1 MFRVES
7 SLVLVWNTSSIYP
20 RKPTEIQSR
29 STVQSPPPNM
39 ATIQELLATR
49 PSGRSQQTQ
58 YIDTVEAYDKW
69 AEVYDTDGNFLQ
81 RLDTI
86 EMRTLLPQFID
97 RTESESETE
106 TKAIRPSL
114 VDLGCGTGRNTIQ
127 LLSTLNTAN
136 KATSFSVIGLDASR
150 GMLDVARTATREYV
164 SKSATQTDVELG
176 ILDLLQPELSK
187 AQLPSSLCEL
197 GAVGVI
203 STLVLEHIPLERFF
217 AAAAGIMRSG
227 AYLLVTNMHAEMGM
241 RSQAGFTD
249 ERGVKVRPT
258 SYCHAIPDV
267 LDAAV
272 QAGFEVEEVVGA
284 GPDGVVVRGVDE
296 ELGDVLGARAKKWV
310 GVRVWFG
317 VCFVKR

>member
-1 MFRVES
+1 
-7 SLVLVWNTSSIYP
+7 
-20 RKPTEIQSR
+20 
-29 STVQSPPPNM
+29 M
-39 ATIQELLATR
+39 AQTIEELLGTK
-49 PSGRSQQTQ
+49 PSEHSQKTQ
-58 YIDTVEAYDKW
+58 YMDTVEAYDKW

-86 EMRTLLPQFID
+86 EMRSLLPQFID
-97 RTESESETE
+97 RVSKRFQQSLPESETE
-106 TKAIRPSL
+106 TTPPSL

-127 LLSTLNTAN
+127 LLSALNTAN

-150 GMLDVARTATREYV
+150 GMLDVARTATREYAA
-164 SKSATQTDVELG
+164 KSAIKTDIELG
-176 ILDLLQPELSK
+176 ILDLLQPELLK
-187 AQLPSSLCEL
+187 TQLPSRLDGP

-258 SYCHAIPDV
+258 SYCHGIPDV
-267 LDAAV
+267 LDAARE
-272 QAGFEVEEVVGA
+272 AGFEVEEVVGA
-284 GPDGVVVRGVDE
+284 GADGVVVRGVDE
-296 ELGDVLGARAKKWV
+296 ELGDVLGARARKWV

-317 VCFVKR
+317 VCFVKGG

>member
-1 MFRVES
+1 
-7 SLVLVWNTSSIYP
+7 
-20 RKPTEIQSR
+20 
-29 STVQSPPPNM
+29 M
-39 ATIQELLATR
+39 ATIQEWLATK

-58 YIDTVEAYDKW
+58 YINTVEAYDKW

-97 RTESESETE
+97 RVSQRFQPSPPDTESETE
-106 TKAIRPSL
+106 AKAIRPSL
-114 VDLGCGTGRNTIQ
+114 VDLGCGTGRNIIQ
-127 LLSTLNTAN
+127 LLSTLSTAN

-150 GMLDVARTATREYV
+150 GMLDVARTATREYAM
-164 SKSATQTDVELG
+164 KSAMQTDVELG

-187 AQLPSSLCEL
+187 TQLPSSLNGP
-197 GAVGVI
+197 GAVGMI

-227 AYLLVTNMHAEMGM
+227 AYLLVTNMHGEMGM

-272 QAGFEVEEVVGA
+272 RAGFEVEEVVGA
-284 GPDGVVVRGVDE
+284 GSDGVVVRGVDE

>member
-1 MFRVES
+1 
-7 SLVLVWNTSSIYP
+7 
-20 RKPTEIQSR
+20 
-29 STVQSPPPNM
+29 M
-39 ATIQELLATR
+39 AQTIQELLATK
-49 PSGRSQQTQ
+49 PSEHSQQTQ
-58 YIDTVEAYDKW
+58 YVDTVEAYDKW

-86 EMRTLLPQFID
+86 EMRSLLPQFID
-97 RTESESETE
+97 RVSKHFQPSPPEIASESET
-106 TKAIRPSL
+106 KKPRPSL

-127 LLSTLNTAN
+127 LLSALCTAN

-150 GMLDVARTATREYV
+150 GMLDVARTATSEYAAKNAV
-164 SKSATQTDVELG
+164 QTPDVELG

-187 AQLPSSLCEL
+187 TQLPSSLYGA

-267 LDAAV
+267 LDAARE
-272 QAGFEVEEVVGA
+272 AGFEVEEVVGA
-284 GPDGVVVRGVDE
+284 GADGVVVRGVDE
-296 ELGDVLGARAKKWV
+296 QLADVLGARAKKWV

-317 VCFVKR
+317 VCFVKRG

>member
-1 MFRVES
+1 
-7 SLVLVWNTSSIYP
+7 
-20 RKPTEIQSR
+20 
-29 STVQSPPPNM
+29 M
-39 ATIQELLATR
+39 ATIQELLATK

-81 RLDTI
+81 RLDAI

-97 RTESESETE
+97 RVSKRFQLSPPKTESETE
-106 TKAIRPSL
+106 TKEIRPSL

-136 KATSFSVIGLDASR
+136 QATSFSVIGLDASR

-164 SKSATQTDVELG
+164 SKSATQTDVELR
-176 ILDLLQPELSK
+176 ILDLLQPEPLK
-187 AQLPSSLCEL
+187 TQLPSSLCAP

-217 AAAAGIMRSG
+217 AAAAGMMRSG
-227 AYLLVTNMHAEMGM
+227 AYLLVTNMHDEMGM

-284 GPDGVVVRGVDE
+284 GSDGVVVRGVDE
-296 ELGDVLGARAKKWV
+296 ELGDILGARAKKWV